1 MVSVLLN
8 SASSK
13 ELGYIE
19 SFTRHLASKITEEG
33 WEYHVFR
40 SMKEVLSF
48 LEDSPLLDIA
58 CVDLTLEG
66 GLDGAKGV
74 RALNQNT
81 FILVIADKNISPMTY
96 ISPEIM
102 ACGLLLRPY
111 DSNQLKEVV
120 TKTVKTYFKKF
131 FENENKKDDVFV
143 VESKE
148 GKQLIPYERISCF
161 EARDK
166 KIFAVTDNA
175 EYSFYDTMDSLEGEL
190 PRQFVR
196 SHRGFIV
203 NVDRVVKVQLSQSTV
218 VLDDGSEVPLSRSYK
233 SKFKDILTA

>member
-13 ELGYIE
+13 ELNYIE
-19 SFTRHLASKITEEG
+19 SFTRHLASRVSEEG

-40 SMKEVLSF
+40 SMREVLSF

-66 GLDGAKGV
+66 GLDGAKNV
-74 RALNQNT
+74 RKLSQNT

-102 ACGLLLRPY
+102 ACGLLLRPF

-120 TKTVKTYFKKF
+120 TKTVKTYFKKY
-131 FENENKKDDVFV
+131 FESESKTEEVFV
-143 VESKE
+143 VETKE
-148 GKQLIPYERISCF
+148 GKQLIPYDRISCF

-166 KIFAVTDNA
+166 KIFAVTDST
-175 EYSFYDTMDSLEGEL
+175 EYSFYDTMENLEGEL

-203 NVDRVVKVQLSQSTV
+203 NVDRVVRVRLSQNTV